1 MKQIFIMLLWFFG
14 ISLTYAEPMTMT
26 ISNPTAAQ
34 RHELVEID
42 MRQWGLDVKHGLLVR
57 DAFGIEQPTQRTQD
71 GKLLVYV
78 SVRPNGKAVY
88 TIDKGWPVPVNSF
101 VGGRQYPERLEDISF
116 ENDRIGFRLYGPGLQ
131 KSGEKGFGHDV
142 WVKRTPEL
150 ILDELYRNLRW
161 ISFHCDYDKGLDC
174 YAVGPTL
181 GCGTP
186 ALLKDGKIQYPWCY
200 ERYRIIENGP
210 LRFMLQVDFATTADG
225 TTEHR
230 ILTLDRGSNFCEAT
244 VWYDGIKTPTDVAA
258 GFAIREKGAT
268 TVTTG
273 DGYIQYAD
281 PTIDP
286 EKHQCQIY
294 VALLFPD
301 TKVDI
306 TEMENHALGIKRQ
319 YKGERFHYYFGA
331 AWSEYDV
338 RSQEEWQARINGF
351 IEARKN
357 PLTVTIK

>member
-1 MKQIFIMLLWFFG
+1 LVSRIIAIFANESIEDNMKRLL
-14 ISLTYAEPMTMT
+14 ISVILTVGMMALSHAEPMTMSV
-26 ISNPTAAQ
+26 SNPTAAQ
-34 RHELVEID
+34 RH
-42 MRQWGLDVKHGLLVR
+42 
-57 DAFGIEQPTQRTQD
+57 
-71 GKLLVYV
+71 
-78 SVRPNGKAVY
+78 
-88 TIDKGWPVPVNSF
+88 
-101 VGGRQYPERLEDISF
+101 
-116 ENDRIGFRLYGPGLQ
+116 
-131 KSGEKGFGHDV
+131 
-142 WVKRTPEL
+142 EL

-210 LRFMLQVDFATTADG
+210 LRFMLQLDFATTADG

-244 VWYDGIKTPTDVAA
+244 VWYDGIKTPTDMAA
-258 GFAIREKGAT
+258 GFAIREMGAA
-268 TVTTG
+268 TVATG

-281 PTIDP
+281 PAIDP

-306 TEMENHALGIKRQ
+306 TKMENHAGHQKAI
-319 YKGERFHYYFGA
+319 
-331 AWSEYDV
+331 
-338 RSQEEWQARINGF
+338 
-351 IEARKN
+351 
-357 PLTVTIK
+357 

>member
-1 MKQIFIMLLWFFG
+1 MMAL
-14 ISLTYAEPMTMT
+14 SHAEPMTMSV
-26 ISNPTAAQ
+26 SNPTAAQ
-34 RHELVEID
+34 RH
-42 MRQWGLDVKHGLLVR
+42 
-57 DAFGIEQPTQRTQD
+57 
-71 GKLLVYV
+71 
-78 SVRPNGKAVY
+78 
-88 TIDKGWPVPVNSF
+88 
-101 VGGRQYPERLEDISF
+101 
-116 ENDRIGFRLYGPGLQ
+116 
-131 KSGEKGFGHDV
+131 
-142 WVKRTPEL
+142 EL

-244 VWYDGIKTPTDVAA
+244 VWYDGIKTPTDMAA
-258 GFAIREKGAT
+258 GFAIREMGAA
-268 TVTTG
+268 TVATG

-306 TEMENHALGIKRQ
+306 TKMENHALGIKRR